1 MVYESSVEL
10 IKLDD
15 GEDGQQGKTGYI
27 WVKYS
32 ENPDG
37 SNMTDD
43 SSNAVYMGIAYNKE
57 SQTESPNPADYT
69 WIKILG
75 EDGIGISSI
84 QNKYAVNS
92 SPTTPPTTWY
102 DTLQTMTSTNK
113 YLWNY
118 EIITKTDGSSQESI
132 KRVIGVYGDTGED
145 GVGIES
151 ITEYFLATSAS
162 SGVTTSTSG
171 WTTSIQTITPT
182 KKYLWNYEVVHYS
195 NDTDYTST
203 PVIIGA
209 YGEQGIPGEPGE
221 DGVSTYFYIRYSENS
236 NGNNM
241 TATPNENSKYMGVC
255 STTATTAPTTA
266 SEYTWSLIKGAD
278 GQDGS
283 PGQKGDDGRTSYLHI
298 KYSND
303 GTTFTSNNGET
314 IGSYIGTY
322 VDFTEADS
330 TNFGDYNWKKFV
342 GEDGQD
348 GADAKLA
355 IINTSSQIFKAESGS
370 NTYSPNSI
378 VLTPTFQNCTY
389 VRWQY
394 STNGTS
400 WTNVTSGNNGLTI
413 GTVNNVQNCL
423 TISNSS
429 TLFTNAV
436 TSLVFKLVTNN
447 SEVYDTMTITRLKDG
462 QDGVSLEG
470 IEEYFLASHLSTG
483 ITTSTSGWST
493 TVPTITSTNKYLW
506 NYEKINYSSGDSVS
520 TTPRIIGVYGETGQD
535 GVGIENITNYYLAT
549 ADGKN
554 ITTSSQGWTATPQTI
569 TNEKK
574 YLWNYSEISYS
585 DESTYQS
592 NPVIIGTYGDAG
604 IDSVNVILSNESH
617 SFVATSNGNAVASSI
632 TNSVSGY
639 KGTTKVATTIGTITG
654 TPTGMSVNINNNN
667 STNTTLS
674 ISVTTSMATRSGV
687 INIPVTVNGVTITKQ
702 FSYSLSLAGANGQ
715 DGDDGADAYT
725 VFLSNQ
731 NHSFNCD
738 ASGNIS
744 ATITTTTTV
753 IAYKGTSTVTPT
765 IGTLPT
771 VAGLTLSKSGAVITI
786 KANTGTSLA
795 TNGSFTIPVTVDG
808 LQFSLVFS
816 YSKLLDNGSLADDI
830 EQMQEDI
837 LANQTEI
844 TNVKSIADANAVE
857 ILNKVSTDTFNNQVS
872 IIQNDLEKANNGLDN
887 WLIEIYPRNLFKTED
902 QSKCTIDVFS
912 SNSDVLPSQTLLVSD
927 DSLKSNANY
936 GDNYIGYALTFVYF
950 DSAYTLSTNWT
961 HNKGASLYLNGGLI
975 NSSAN
980 SATSQNISIQF
991 KAGWNCLEVVI
1002 NETTGNDGFVF
1013 GTVISNLT
1021 QCKLMNCYYGSVT
1034 GRQSQVINKLVEL
1047 KIDADSIESRVQE
1060 TEETITTQDGKI
1072 STLTNQYSSLVQD
1085 LTGFKTTVSNT
1096 YVKNEDFE
1104 DTTSSLQESIQTVA
1118 TQTSEKFDWLIQS
1131 GDSETNFT
1139 LTDRTAELITQ
1150 YINLHGSVTFS
1161 GISTEAKQE
1170 ITNNINSA
1178 VDEVKESAAYNIQ
1191 VQYALGTSNTT
1202 APNSGWS
1209 TTAPAWEEGK
1219 YMWQRTVT
1227 TYGDGSSQMSNATC
1241 ISGANG
1247 KGIKSTS
1254 VTYQVSTNGT
1264 TAPSGNWSSNIPTV
1278 SAGQYLWT
1286 RTIITYT
1293 DDSTSTSYSV
1303 GRSGTNGT
1311 NGTSVSI
1318 SSTSVKYQASS
1329 SGTTTPTGNWSTS
1342 IPSVSAGQYLWTKT
1356 VVTYSNGT
1364 STTSYSVSRNGTN
1377 GQDGQD
1383 GTSVSVSSTKIEYQS
1398 GTSGTTQPN
1407 GTWSTSIP
1415 TVSAGNYL
1423 WTRVTTTYSD
1433 GKSAVSYSVAR
1444 QGSNGT
1450 NGTSPTVS
1458 STKVEYQQ
1466 STSGT
1471 TTPTGS
1477 WSTTPPTATA
1487 GQYMWTRTTV
1497 TYSDSKTAVSYS
1509 VSRNGANGAKGDQ
1522 GDTGVSVKSVTP
1534 LYYCSNSTSVPAKPT
1549 SAVTTNSATA
1559 YNTWN
1564 KACATWTTTYRYYYV
1579 CSEILF
1585 DDNTRVWSDVV
1596 ADNGLTTANG
1606 NANTAKNTADNVNTT
1621 LNANKGNWDLSYAL
1635 VNYWTDGAVSDTTLI
1650 NGGYIKTNTITA
1662 DKIAIGDFSN
1672 YVDDPTFEMDIY
1684 DNSGSFSIDSSV
1696 YHTGSKSLKMAAGA
1710 TNYTRFILNNY
1721 KNFPV
1726 AAGDYLYIEW
1736 WGYRNNANQTA
1747 RINIALRNVL
1757 GDGIVLDLQNEGET
1771 FMPAT
1776 AINNTW
1782 VKYSYVA
1789 YVTNDGFAEISFKLG
1804 SSSALTGNWYID
1816 NVIVRRMSTGE
1827 LIVDGAISA
1836 DKLATD
1842 AIKSRNYSYTSGTY
1856 STAGTFL
1863 DLANGVLRSK
1873 NFAIDASGNAFL
1885 RGEITAKDGD
1895 IYLGD
1900 DGFKLF
1906 DKLVFDTADDSLVI
1920 NASEVNISGDPIAT
1934 KKYSDR
1940 ENLLIGS
1947 GGYEKDSVV
1956 LWEGTGWEF
1965 TPDTDMLK
1973 IQLDTDTT
1981 ETELDDWAMIQIY
1994 KGLKTS
2000 TTYTLSV
2007 GLRSNMSTF
2016 SIYCATGGEG
2026 DEDVTSSK
2034 LYTFTN
2040 VTTAWKEF
2048 KFTWTTSSNEWLYMY
2063 FLRSE
2068 FTDDGYIDLRYM
2080 MLEEG
2085 TEATDWI
2092 PCKYDSEAVANYFR
2106 DDLNDKTDS
2115 LGDSIDSLTEKTD
2128 HTDSQIEEIIADDG
2142 IINQV
2147 VNASKEELSTRID
2160 ENETN
2165 ISAARQELYD
2175 YQDVISRY
2183 MTFSSLGLILGMEGS
2198 AFTSRLTETEL
2209 GFYNDA
2215 NKLSW
2220 FSGNQMHIKEA
2231 VIEDTMTIGN
2241 LVFKKRNN
2249 GNISLVWR
2257 DS

>member
-15 GEDGQQGKTGYI
+15 GKDGQQGKTGYI

-32 ENPDG
+32 ENSDG

-43 SSNAVYMGIAYNKE
+43 STNAVYMGIAYNKE
-57 SQTESPNPADYT
+57 SQTESANPADYT

-75 EDGIGISSI
+75 DDGEDGIGISNI

-102 DTLQTMTSTNK
+102 DTLQTMTVTNK

-132 KRVIGVYGDTGED
+132 KRVIGVYGDTGEA

-151 ITEYFLATSAS
+151 ITEYFLATSDS

-182 KKYLWNYEVVHYS
+182 KKYLWNYEVVHYT

-203 PVIIGA
+203 PVIIGV
-209 YGEQGIPGEPGE
+209 YGEQGIQGEPGE

-241 TATPNENSKYMGVC
+241 TTTPNENSKYMGVC

-278 GQDGS
+278 GEKGS
-283 PGQKGDDGRTSYLHI
+283 PGKKGDDGRTSYLHI

-303 GTTFTSNNGET
+303 GITFTSNNGET

-330 TNFGDYNWKKFV
+330 TTFSDYNWKKFV
-342 GEDGQD
+342 GED
-348 GADAKLA
+348 
-355 IINTSSQIFKAESGS
+355 
-370 NTYSPNSI
+370 
-378 VLTPTFQNCTY
+378 
-389 VRWQY
+389 
-394 STNGTS
+394 
-400 WTNVTSGNNGLTI
+400 
-413 GTVNNVQNCL
+413 
-423 TISNSS
+423 
-429 TLFTNAV
+429 
-436 TSLVFKLVTNN
+436 
-447 SEVYDTMTITRLKDG
+447 
-462 QDGVSLEG
+462 
-470 IEEYFLASHLSTG
+470 
-483 ITTSTSGWST
+483 
-493 TVPTITSTNKYLW
+493 
-506 NYEKINYSSGDSVS
+506 
-520 TTPRIIGVYGETGQD
+520 
-535 GVGIENITNYYLAT
+535 
-549 ADGKN
+549 
-554 ITTSSQGWTATPQTI
+554 
-569 TNEKK
+569 
-574 YLWNYSEISYS
+574 
-585 DESTYQS
+585 
-592 NPVIIGTYGDAG
+592 
-604 IDSVNVILSNESH
+604 
-617 SFVATSNGNAVASSI
+617 
-632 TNSVSGY
+632 
-639 KGTTKVATTIGTITG
+639 
-654 TPTGMSVNINNNN
+654 
-667 STNTTLS
+667 
-674 ISVTTSMATRSGV
+674 
-687 INIPVTVNGVTITKQ
+687 
-702 FSYSLSLAGANGQ
+702 GQ

-744 ATITTTTTV
+744 TAITTTTTV
-753 IAYKGTSTVTPT
+753 VAYKGTSTVTPT

-771 VAGLTLSKSGAVITI
+771 VTGLTLSKSGAVITI

-795 TNGSFTIPVTVDG
+795 NNGSFTIPVTVDG

-816 YSKLLDNGSLADDI
+816 YSKLLDNESLVDDI
-830 EQMQEDI
+830 EQIQNDV

-844 TNVKSIADANAVE
+844 TNVKSIADANAAE
-857 ILNKVSTDTFNNQVS
+857 ILNKVSTDTFNNQVN
-872 IIQNDLEKANNGLDN
+872 IIQNDLEKANNGLNN

-912 SNSDVLPSQTLLVSD
+912 SNSGVLPSQTLLVSD
-927 DSLKSNANY
+927 ESLKANANY

-950 DSAYTLSTNWT
+950 DTAYTLSTNWT

-991 KAGWNCLEVVI
+991 KGGWNCLEVVI

-1013 GTVISNLT
+1013 GTVISKLS

-1047 KIDADSIESRVQE
+1047 KIDADSIESRVQK

-1096 YVKNEDFE
+1096 YVKNEEFE
-1104 DTTSSLQESIQTVA
+1104 DTTSSLQESIETVS
-1118 TQTSEKFDWLIQS
+1118 TQTAEKFDWLIRS

-1170 ITNNINSA
+1170 ITNNINTA
-1178 VDEVKESAAYNIQ
+1178 VDEVKENAAYNIQ

-1227 TYGDGSSQMSNATC
+1227 TYGDGSSQTSNATC

-1247 KGIKSTS
+1247 KGIKSTA
-1254 VTYQVSTNGT
+1254 VTYQASTNGT
-1264 TAPSGNWSSNIPTV
+1264 TAPTGNWSSTIPSV

-1293 DDSTSTSYSV
+1293 DDSTSISYSV

-1318 SSTSVKYQASS
+1318 SSTSVTYQTSS

-1383 GTSVSVSSTKIEYQS
+1383 GTSVKVSSTKIEYQS

-1509 VSRNGANGAKGDQ
+1509 VSRNGANGAKGEQ

-1585 DDNTRVWSDVV
+1585 DDNIRVWSDVV

-1606 NANTAKNTADNVNTT
+1606 NANTAKDTADNVNTT
-1621 LNANKGNWDLSYAL
+1621 LNANKGNWDRSYAL

-1650 NGGYIKTNTITA
+1650 NGGYIDANTITA

-1684 DNSGSFSIDSSV
+1684 KNSGSFSIDSSV
-1696 YHTGSKSLKMAAGA
+1696 HHTGSKSLKMAAGA
-1710 TNYTRFILNNY
+1710 TNYTKFTLNDY

-1726 AAGDYLYIEW
+1726 SEGDYLYIEW

-1747 RINIALRNVL
+1747 RINIDLRNVL
-1757 GDGIVLDLQNEGET
+1757 GDAIVLDLQNEGET
-1771 FMPAT
+1771 YMPIT
-1776 AINNTW
+1776 TSNNTW
-1782 VKYSYVA
+1782 IKYSYVA
-1789 YVTNDGFAEISFKLG
+1789 CVTNDGFAEISFKLG

-1906 DKLVFDTADDSLVI
+1906 DKLVFDTADNSLVI

>member
-15 GEDGQQGKTGYI
+15 GKDGQQGKTGYI

-32 ENPDG
+32 ENSDG

-43 SSNAVYMGIAYNKE
+43 STNAVYMGIAYNKE
-57 SQTESPNPADYT
+57 SQTESANPADYT

-75 EDGIGISSI
+75 DDGEDGIGISNI

-102 DTLQTMTSTNK
+102 DTLQTMTVTNK

-132 KRVIGVYGDTGED
+132 KRVIGVYGDTGEA

-151 ITEYFLATSAS
+151 ITEYFLATSDS

-182 KKYLWNYEVVHYS
+182 KKYLWNYEVVHYT

-203 PVIIGA
+203 PVIIGV
-209 YGEQGIPGEPGE
+209 YGEQGIPGDPGE

-241 TATPNENSKYMGVC
+241 TTTPNENSKYMGVC

-278 GQDGS
+278 GEKGS
-283 PGQKGDDGRTSYLHI
+283 PGKKGDDGRTSYLHI

-303 GTTFTSNNGET
+303 GITFTSNNGET

-330 TNFGDYNWKKFV
+330 TTFSDYNWKKFV
-342 GEDGQD
+342 GED
-348 GADAKLA
+348 
-355 IINTSSQIFKAESGS
+355 
-370 NTYSPNSI
+370 
-378 VLTPTFQNCTY
+378 
-389 VRWQY
+389 
-394 STNGTS
+394 
-400 WTNVTSGNNGLTI
+400 
-413 GTVNNVQNCL
+413 
-423 TISNSS
+423 
-429 TLFTNAV
+429 
-436 TSLVFKLVTNN
+436 
-447 SEVYDTMTITRLKDG
+447 
-462 QDGVSLEG
+462 
-470 IEEYFLASHLSTG
+470 
-483 ITTSTSGWST
+483 
-493 TVPTITSTNKYLW
+493 
-506 NYEKINYSSGDSVS
+506 
-520 TTPRIIGVYGETGQD
+520 
-535 GVGIENITNYYLAT
+535 
-549 ADGKN
+549 
-554 ITTSSQGWTATPQTI
+554 
-569 TNEKK
+569 
-574 YLWNYSEISYS
+574 
-585 DESTYQS
+585 
-592 NPVIIGTYGDAG
+592 
-604 IDSVNVILSNESH
+604 
-617 SFVATSNGNAVASSI
+617 
-632 TNSVSGY
+632 
-639 KGTTKVATTIGTITG
+639 
-654 TPTGMSVNINNNN
+654 
-667 STNTTLS
+667 
-674 ISVTTSMATRSGV
+674 
-687 INIPVTVNGVTITKQ
+687 
-702 FSYSLSLAGANGQ
+702 GQ

-744 ATITTTTTV
+744 TAITTTTTV
-753 IAYKGTSTVTPT
+753 VAYKGTSTVTPT

-771 VAGLTLSKSGAVITI
+771 VTGLTLSKSGAVITI

-795 TNGSFTIPVTVDG
+795 NNGSFTIPVTVDG

-816 YSKLLDNGSLADDI
+816 YSKLLDNESLVDDI
-830 EQMQEDI
+830 EQIQKNV

-844 TNVKSIADANAVE
+844 TNVKSIADANAAE
-857 ILNKVSTDTFNNQVS
+857 ILNKVSTDTFNNQVN
-872 IIQNDLEKANNGLDN
+872 IIQNDLEKANNGLNN

-912 SNSDVLPSQTLLVSD
+912 SNSGVLPSQTLLVSD
-927 DSLKSNANY
+927 ESLKANANY

-1002 NETTGNDGFVF
+1002 NETTGNDGFIF

-1227 TYGDGSSQMSNATC
+1227 TYGDGSSQTSNATC

-1247 KGIKSTS
+1247 RGIKSTA
-1254 VTYQVSTNGT
+1254 VTYQASTNGT
-1264 TAPSGNWSSNIPTV
+1264 TAPTGNWSSTIPSV

-1293 DDSTSTSYSV
+1293 DDSTSISYSV

-1318 SSTSVKYQASS
+1318 SSTSVTYQTSS

-1377 GQDGQD
+1377 GQNGQD

-1477 WSTTPPTATA
+1477 WSTNPPTATA

-1497 TYSDSKTAVSYS
+1497 TYSDSKTAISYS

-1606 NANTAKNTADNVNTT
+1606 NANTAKNTADNVNST

-1684 DNSGSFSIDSSV
+1684 DNSGSFSIDSSIH
-1696 YHTGSKSLKMAAGA
+1696 HTGSKSLKMAAGA

-1726 AAGDYLYIEW
+1726 SAGDYLYIEW

-1747 RINIALRNVL
+1747 RINIALRNAL

-1771 FMPAT
+1771 FMPIT
-1776 AINNTW
+1776 ITNNTW

-1789 YVTNDGFAEISFKLG
+1789 YVTNGGFAEISFKLG
-1804 SSSALTGNWYID
+1804 SSDQLNGNWYID
-1816 NVIVRRMSTGE
+1816 NVIVRRMSTGK
-1827 LIVDGAISA
+1827 LIVDGSISA

-1856 STAGTFL
+1856 SNTGTFL
-1863 DLANGVLRSK
+1863 DLSNGMFRSK

-1885 RGEITAKDGD
+1885 RGEISAKDGD

-1906 DKLVFDTADDSLVI
+1906 DKLVFDTSDNSLVI

-2026 DEDVTSSK
+2026 DENVTSSK

-2085 TEATDWI
+2085 VEATDWI

-2115 LGDSIDSLTEKTD
+2115 LGDSIDSLTEKTN
-2128 HTDSQIEEIIADDG
+2128 HTDAQIEEIIADDG
-2142 IINQV
+2142 IIDQA
-2147 VNASKEELSTRID
+2147 VNASKAELSTRID
-2160 ENETN
+2160 ANETN

-2175 YQDVISRY
+2175 YQDTISRY

-2198 AFTSRLTETEL
+2198 AFTSRLTESEL

-2257 DS
+2257 D

>member
-15 GEDGQQGKTGYI
+15 GKDGQQGKTGYI

-32 ENPDG
+32 ENSDG

-43 SSNAVYMGIAYNKE
+43 STNAVYMGIAYNKE
-57 SQTESPNPADYT
+57 SQTESTNPADYT

-75 EDGIGISSI
+75 DDGEDGIGISNI

-102 DTLQTMTSTNK
+102 DTLQTMTVTNK

-132 KRVIGVYGDTGED
+132 KRVIGVYGDTGEA

-151 ITEYFLATSAS
+151 ITEYFLATSDS

-182 KKYLWNYEVVHYS
+182 KKYLWNYEVVHYT

-203 PVIIGA
+203 PVIIGV
-209 YGEQGIPGEPGE
+209 YGEQGIPGDPGE

-241 TATPNENSKYMGVC
+241 TTTPNENSKYMGVC

-278 GQDGS
+278 GEKGS
-283 PGQKGDDGRTSYLHI
+283 PGKKGDDGRTSYLHI

-303 GTTFTSNNGET
+303 GITFTSNNGET

-322 VDFTEADS
+322 VNFTEADS
-330 TNFGDYNWKKFV
+330 TTFSDYNWKKFV

-348 GADAKLA
+348 GADAQLA
-355 IINTSSQIFKAESGS
+355 TINASSQIFKAESGS
-370 NTYSPNSI
+370 NTYSPENI

-400 WTNVTSGNNGLTI
+400 WINVTSGNNGLTI
-413 GTVNNVQNCL
+413 NTVNNVQNCL
-423 TISNSS
+423 TISNST
-429 TLFTNAV
+429 TLFTGDI
-436 TSLVFKLVTNN
+436 TSLTFKLVTNN
-447 SEVYDTMTITRLKDG
+447 SEVYDTMTITQLKDG
-462 QDGVSLEG
+462 QDGVSLDG
-470 IEEYFLASHLSTG
+470 IEEYFLASYLSTG
-483 ITTSTSGWST
+483 ITTSTSGWSA

-554 ITTSSQGWTATPQTI
+554 ITISSQGWTTTPQTI

-574 YLWNYSEISYS
+574 YLWNYSKISYS
-585 DESTYQS
+585 DESTHKS

-604 IDSVNVILSNESH
+604 VDSVNVILSNESH
-617 SFVATSNGNAVASSI
+617 SFIANSNGNAVASSI
-632 TNSVSGY
+632 TNSISGY
-639 KGTTKVATTIGTITG
+639 KGTTKVATTVGTITG

-674 ISVTTSMATRSGV
+674 ISVTTSMTTRSGV

-744 ATITTTTTV
+744 TAITTTTTV
-753 IAYKGTSTVTPT
+753 VAYKGTSTVTPT

-771 VAGLTLSKSGAVITI
+771 VTGLTLSKSGAVITI

-795 TNGSFTIPVTVDG
+795 NNGSFTIPVTVDG

-816 YSKLLDNGSLADDI
+816 YSKLLDNESLVDDI
-830 EQMQEDI
+830 EQIQNDV
-837 LANQTEI
+837 LANRTEI
-844 TNVKSIADANAVE
+844 TNVKSIADANAAE
-857 ILNKVSTDTFNNQVS
+857 ILNKVSTDTFNNQVN
-872 IIQNDLEKANNGLDN
+872 IIQNDLEKANNGLNN
-887 WLIEIYPRNLFKTED
+887 WLIEIYPRNLFKAED

-912 SNSDVLPSQTLLVSD
+912 SNSGVLPSQTLLVSD
-927 DSLKSNANY
+927 ESLKANANY

-950 DSAYTLSTNWT
+950 DTAYTLSTNWT

-991 KAGWNCLEVVI
+991 KGGWNCLEVVI

-1013 GTVISNLT
+1013 GTVISKLS

-1047 KIDADSIESRVQE
+1047 KIDADSIESRVQK

-1096 YVKNEDFE
+1096 YVKNEEFE
-1104 DTTSSLQESIQTVA
+1104 DTTSSLQESIETVS
-1118 TQTSEKFDWLIQS
+1118 TQTAEKFDWLIRS
-1131 GDSETNFT
+1131 GDSETNFM

-1170 ITNNINSA
+1170 ITNNINSV
-1178 VDEVKESAAYNIQ
+1178 VDEVKENVAYRIEI
-1191 VQYALGTSNTT
+1191 QYALGTSNTT

-1209 TTAPAWEEGK
+1209 TTAPGWQEGK
-1219 YMWQRTVT
+1219 FMWQRTVT
-1227 TYGDGSSQMSNATC
+1227 TYGDGSSQTSNATC

-1247 KGIKSTS
+1247 
-1254 VTYQVSTNGT
+1254 
-1264 TAPSGNWSSNIPTV
+1264 
-1278 SAGQYLWT
+1278 
-1286 RTIITYT
+1286 
-1293 DDSTSTSYSV
+1293 
-1303 GRSGTNGT
+1303 
-1311 NGTSVSI
+1311 
-1318 SSTSVKYQASS
+1318 
-1329 SGTTTPTGNWSTS
+1329 
-1342 IPSVSAGQYLWTKT
+1342 
-1356 VVTYSNGT
+1356 
-1364 STTSYSVSRNGTN
+1364 
-1377 GQDGQD
+1377 
-1383 GTSVSVSSTKIEYQS
+1383 
-1398 GTSGTTQPN
+1398 
-1407 GTWSTSIP
+1407 
-1415 TVSAGNYL
+1415 
-1423 WTRVTTTYSD
+1423 
-1433 GKSAVSYSVAR
+1433 
-1444 QGSNGT
+1444 
-1450 NGTSPTVS
+1450 
-1458 STKVEYQQ
+1458 
-1466 STSGT
+1466 
-1471 TTPTGS
+1471 
-1477 WSTTPPTATA
+1477 
-1487 GQYMWTRTTV
+1487 
-1497 TYSDSKTAVSYS
+1497 
-1509 VSRNGANGAKGDQ
+1509 AKGDR

-1534 LYYCSNSTSVPAKPT
+1534 LYYCSNSTSIPTKPT
-1549 SAVTTNSATA
+1549 STVTTNSATA

-1564 KACATWTTTYRYYYV
+1564 KSCPTWTTTYKYYYV

-1585 DDNTRVWSDVV
+1585 DNNTRVWSDVV

-1606 NANTAKNTADNVNTT
+1606 NANTAKDTANNVNDI
-1621 LNANKGNWDLSYAL
+1621 LNENKGNWDRSYSL

-1650 NGGYIKTNTITA
+1650 NGGYIDANTITA

-1672 YVDDPTFEMDIY
+1672 YVDDPTFELDIY
-1684 DNSGSFSIDSSV
+1684 KNSGSFSIDSSIH
-1696 YHTGSKSLKMAAGA
+1696 HTGLKSLKMAAGA
-1710 TNYTRFILNNY
+1710 SNYTRFILNNY

-1726 AAGDYLYIEW
+1726 VVGDYLYIEW
-1736 WGYRNNANQTA
+1736 WGYRNNADLTA
-1747 RINIALRNVL
+1747 RINIVLRNVL
-1757 GDGIVLDLQNEGET
+1757 GDGIVLDLQNESKT
-1771 FMPAT
+1771 FMPINAT
-1776 AINNTW
+1776 NNTW

-1789 YVTNDGFAEISFKLG
+1789 YVTNSGFAEISFKLG
-1804 SSSALTGNWYID
+1804 SSDVLAGNWYID
-1816 NVIVRRMSTGE
+1816 NVIVRRMSTGK
-1827 LIVDGAISA
+1827 LIVDGSISA

-1856 STAGTFL
+1856 SNTGTFL
-1863 DLANGVLRSK
+1863 DLSNGMFRSK

-1885 RGEITAKDGD
+1885 RGEISAKDGD

-1906 DKLVFDTADDSLVI
+1906 DKLVFDTSDNSLVI

-1947 GGYEKDSVV
+1947 GGYDKDSVV

-1981 ETELDDWAMIQIY
+1981 ETELNDWAMIQIY

-2007 GLRSNMSTF
+2007 GLRSNMNTF
-2016 SIYCATGGEG
+2016 SIYCASGGEG
-2026 DEDVTSSK
+2026 DENVTSSK

-2048 KFTWTTSSNEWLYMY
+2048 KITWTNSSDEWLYMY

-2085 TEATDWI
+2085 DEATDWI
-2092 PCKYDSEAVANYFR
+2092 PCKYDSEAVANYFK
-2106 DDLNDKTDS
+2106 DDLDDKTND
-2115 LGDSIDSLTEKTD
+2115 LGDSIDSLTEKAQ
-2128 HTDSQIEEIIADDG
+2128 HTDDQIEEIIADDG
-2142 IINQV
+2142 IIDQA
-2147 VNASKEELSTRID
+2147 VNASKAELSTRID
-2160 ENETN
+2160 INETN

-2175 YQDVISRY
+2175 YQDTISRY

-2198 AFTSRLTETEL
+2198 AFTSRLTESEL

-2257 DS
+2257 D

>member
-15 GEDGQQGKTGYI
+15 GKDGQQGKTGYI

-32 ENPDG
+32 ENSDG

-43 SSNAVYMGIAYNKE
+43 STNAVYMGIAYNKE
-57 SQTESPNPADYT
+57 SQTESTNPADYT

-75 EDGIGISSI
+75 DDGEDGIGISNI

-102 DTLQTMTSTNK
+102 DTLQTMTVTNK

-132 KRVIGVYGDTGED
+132 KRVIGVYGDTGEV

-151 ITEYFLATSAS
+151 ITEYFLATSDS

-182 KKYLWNYEVVHYS
+182 KKYLWNYEVVHYT

-209 YGEQGIPGEPGE
+209 YGEQGIPGDPGE

-241 TATPNENSKYMGVC
+241 TTTPNENSKYMGVC
-255 STTATTAPTTA
+255 STTVTTAPTTA

-278 GQDGS
+278 GEKGS
-283 PGQKGDDGRTSYLHI
+283 PGKKGDDGRTSYLHI

-303 GTTFTSNNGET
+303 GITFTSNNGET

-330 TNFGDYNWKKFV
+330 TTFSDYNWKKFV

-348 GADAKLA
+348 GADAQLA
-355 IINTSSQIFKAESGS
+355 TINASSQIFKAESGS
-370 NTYSPNSI
+370 NTYSPENI

-400 WTNVTSGNNGLTI
+400 WINVTSGNNGLTI
-413 GTVNNVQNCL
+413 NTVNNVQNCL
-423 TISNSS
+423 TISNST
-429 TLFTNAV
+429 TLFTGDI
-436 TSLVFKLVTNN
+436 TSLTFKLVTNN
-447 SEVYDTMTITRLKDG
+447 SEVYDTMTITQLKDG
-462 QDGVSLEG
+462 QDGVSLDG
-470 IEEYFLASHLSTG
+470 IEEYFLASYLSTG
-483 ITTSTSGWST
+483 ITTSTSGWSA

-554 ITTSSQGWTATPQTI
+554 ITTSSKGWTATPQTI

-604 IDSVNVILSNESH
+604 VDSVNVILSNESH
-617 SFVATSNGNAVASSI
+617 SFIANSNGNAVASSI
-632 TNSVSGY
+632 TNSISGY
-639 KGTTKVATTIGTITG
+639 KGTTKVATTVGTITG

-674 ISVTTSMATRSGV
+674 ISVTTSMTTRSGV

-744 ATITTTTTV
+744 TAITTTTTV
-753 IAYKGTSTVTPT
+753 VAYKGTSTVTPT

-771 VAGLTLSKSGAVITI
+771 VTGLTLSKSGAVITI

-795 TNGSFTIPVTVDG
+795 NNGSFTIPVTVDG

-816 YSKLLDNGSLADDI
+816 YSKLLDNESLVDDI
-830 EQMQEDI
+830 EQIQKDV

-844 TNVKSIADANAVE
+844 TNVKSIADANAAE
-857 ILNKVSTDTFNNQVS
+857 ILNKVSTDTFNNQVN
-872 IIQNDLEKANNGLDN
+872 IIQNDLEKANNGLNN

-912 SNSDVLPSQTLLVSD
+912 SNSGVLPSQTLLVSD
-927 DSLKSNANY
+927 ESLKANANY
-936 GDNYIGYALTFVYF
+936 GDNYIGYALTFVHF
-950 DSAYTLSTNWT
+950 DTAYTLSTNWT

-991 KAGWNCLEVVI
+991 KGGWNCLEVVI

-1013 GTVISNLT
+1013 GTVISKLS

-1047 KIDADSIESRVQE
+1047 KIDADSIESRVQK

-1096 YVKNEDFE
+1096 YVKNEEFE
-1104 DTTSSLQESIQTVA
+1104 DTTSSLQESIETVS
-1118 TQTSEKFDWLIQS
+1118 TQTAEKFDWLIRS

-1170 ITNNINSA
+1170 ITNNINSV
-1178 VDEVKESAAYNIQ
+1178 VDEVKENVAYRIEI
-1191 VQYALGTSNTT
+1191 QYALGTSNTT

-1209 TTAPAWEEGK
+1209 TTAPAWQEGK
-1219 YMWQRTVT
+1219 FMWQRTVT
-1227 TYGDGSSQMSNATC
+1227 TYGDGSSQTSNATC

-1247 KGIKSTS
+1247 
-1254 VTYQVSTNGT
+1254 
-1264 TAPSGNWSSNIPTV
+1264 
-1278 SAGQYLWT
+1278 
-1286 RTIITYT
+1286 
-1293 DDSTSTSYSV
+1293 
-1303 GRSGTNGT
+1303 
-1311 NGTSVSI
+1311 
-1318 SSTSVKYQASS
+1318 
-1329 SGTTTPTGNWSTS
+1329 
-1342 IPSVSAGQYLWTKT
+1342 
-1356 VVTYSNGT
+1356 
-1364 STTSYSVSRNGTN
+1364 
-1377 GQDGQD
+1377 
-1383 GTSVSVSSTKIEYQS
+1383 
-1398 GTSGTTQPN
+1398 
-1407 GTWSTSIP
+1407 
-1415 TVSAGNYL
+1415 
-1423 WTRVTTTYSD
+1423 
-1433 GKSAVSYSVAR
+1433 
-1444 QGSNGT
+1444 
-1450 NGTSPTVS
+1450 
-1458 STKVEYQQ
+1458 
-1466 STSGT
+1466 
-1471 TTPTGS
+1471 
-1477 WSTTPPTATA
+1477 
-1487 GQYMWTRTTV
+1487 
-1497 TYSDSKTAVSYS
+1497 
-1509 VSRNGANGAKGDQ
+1509 AKGDR

-1534 LYYCSNSTSVPAKPT
+1534 LYYCSNSTSIPTKPT
-1549 SAVTTNSATA
+1549 STVTTNSATA

-1564 KACATWTTTYRYYYV
+1564 KACPTWTTTYKYYYV

-1585 DDNTRVWSDVV
+1585 DNNTRVWSDVV

-1606 NANTAKNTADNVNTT
+1606 NANTAKDTADSVNET
-1621 LNANKGNWDLSYAL
+1621 LNANKGNWDRSYAL
-1635 VNYWTDGAVSDTTLI
+1635 VDYWTDGAVSDTTLI

-1672 YVDDPTFEMDIY
+1672 YVDDPTFELDIY
-1684 DNSGSFSIDSSV
+1684 KNSGSFSIDSSIH
-1696 YHTGSKSLKMAAGA
+1696 HTGSKSLKMAAGA

-1726 AAGDYLYIEW
+1726 SAGDYLYIEW

-1747 RINIALRNVL
+1747 RINIALRNAL

-1771 FMPAT
+1771 FMPIT
-1776 AINNTW
+1776 ITNNTW

-1789 YVTNDGFAEISFKLG
+1789 YVTNGGFAEISFKLG
-1804 SSSALTGNWYID
+1804 SSDQLSGNWYID
-1816 NVIVRRMSTGE
+1816 DVIVRKMSTGE

-1863 DLANGVLRSK
+1863 DLSNGMLRSK
-1873 NFAIDASGNAFL
+1873 NFAIDTSGNAFL

-1906 DKLVFDTADDSLVI
+1906 DKLIFDTSDNSLVI

-2026 DEDVTSSK
+2026 DENVTSSK

-2048 KFTWTTSSNEWLYMY
+2048 KITWTTSNNECLYMY

-2085 TEATDWI
+2085 DEATDWI
-2092 PCKYDSEAVANYFR
+2092 PCKYDSEAVANYFK
-2106 DDLNDKTDS
+2106 DDLDDKTND
-2115 LGDSIDSLTEKTD
+2115 LGDSIDSLTEKAQ
-2128 HTDSQIEEIIADDG
+2128 HTDDQIEEIIADDG
-2142 IINQV
+2142 IIDQA
-2147 VNASKEELSTRID
+2147 VNASKAELSTRID
-2160 ENETN
+2160 ANETN
-2165 ISAARQELYD
+2165 ISATRQELYD
-2175 YQDVISRY
+2175 YQDTISRY

-2198 AFTSRLTETEL
+2198 AFTSRLTESEL

-2257 DS
+2257 D

>member
-15 GEDGQQGKTGYI
+15 GEDGQPGKTGYI

-32 ENPDG
+32 SDPNG
-37 SNMTDD
+37 KNMTDD

-57 SQTESPNPADYT
+57 SQTESTNPSDYT

-75 EDGIGISSI
+75 DDGKNGIGISNI

-102 DTLQTMTSTNK
+102 DTLQTMTTTNK

-132 KRVIGVYGDTGED
+132 KRIIGVYGDTGKN
-145 GVGIES
+145 GIGITS

-171 WTTSIQTITPT
+171 WTTSIQTINPS

-195 NDTDYTST
+195 DDSNYIST

-209 YGEQGIPGEPGE
+209 YGEQGIQGNPGK
-221 DGVSTYFYIRYSENS
+221 DGVSTYFYVRYSENS
-236 NGNNM
+236 DGSDM
-241 TATPNENSKYMGVC
+241 TTVPNKNSKYMGVC

-278 GQDGS
+278 GEKGS
-283 PGQKGDDGRTSYLHI
+283 PGEKGEDGQTSYLHI

-303 GTTFTSNNGET
+303 GKTFTSNNGET

-322 VDFTEADS
+322 VDFVESDS
-330 TNFGDYNWKKFV
+330 LNFDDYKWKKFV
-342 GEDGQD
+342 GENGQD
-348 GADAKLA
+348 GLDAQLVV
-355 IINTSSQIFKAESGS
+355 INASSQIFKADSES
-370 NTYSPNSI
+370 NTYSPDNI
-378 VLTPTFQNCTY
+378 ILTPTFQNCTY
-389 VRWQY
+389 LRWEY
-394 STNGTS
+394 SINGTS
-400 WTNVTSGNNGLTI
+400 WENVINGNNGLVI
-413 GTVNNVQNCL
+413 SEVNGIENCL
-423 TISNSS
+423 TISNST
-429 TLFTNAV
+429 TLFTDNI
-436 TSLVFKLVTNN
+436 TSLVFKLLTNN
-447 SEVYDTMTITRLKDG
+447 NEVYDTMTITQLKDG
-462 QDGVSLEG
+462 QDGVSLDG
-470 IEEYFLASHLSTG
+470 IEEYFLASYLSTG
-483 ITTSTSGWST
+483 INTSTSGWST
-493 TVPTITSTNKYLW
+493 TIPTITSTNKYLW
-506 NYEKINYSSGDSVS
+506 NYEKINYSSGDSVL
-520 TTPRIIGVYGETGQD
+520 TNPKIIGVYGETGQN
-535 GVGIENITNYYLAT
+535 GVGIENITEYYLAT
-549 ADGKN
+549 SDDEN
-554 ITTSSQGWTATPQTI
+554 ITTNSQGWTITPQTI
-569 TNEKK
+569 TNENK
-574 YLWNYSEISYS
+574 YLWNYSKITYS
-585 DESTYQS
+585 DESIYKS
-592 NPVIIGTYGDAG
+592 NPIIIGVYGDAG

-617 SFVATSNGNAVASSI
+617 SFIANSNGNAVSSSI
-632 TNSVSGY
+632 TNSISGY
-639 KGTTKVATTIGTITG
+639 SGTTKVETSVGTITG
-654 TPTGMSVNINNNN
+654 IPSGMSINVNDNN
-667 STNTTLS
+667 SINTTLS
-674 ISVTTSMATRSGV
+674 ISVTTSMTTRSGV
-687 INIPVTVNGVTITKQ
+687 INIPVTVNGVTIIKQ
-702 FSYSLSLAGANGQ
+702 FSYSLALAGVNGQ
-715 DGDDGADAYT
+715 KGDDGADAYT

-738 ASGNIS
+738 DSGNITT
-744 ATITTTTTV
+744 AITTTTTV
-753 IAYKGTSTVTPT
+753 VAYKGTSTITPT
-765 IGTLPT
+765 IGTLPS
-771 VAGLTLSKSGAVITI
+771 VKGLTLSKSGSVITI

-795 TNGSFTIPVTVDG
+795 NNGSFTIPVTVDG
-808 LQFSLVFS
+808 LQFNLVFS
-816 YSKLLDNGSLADDI
+816 YSKLLDNGSLVDDI
-830 EQMQEDI
+830 GQIQKDI

-844 TNVKSIADANAVE
+844 TNVKSIADANTAE
-857 ILNKVSTDTFNNQVS
+857 ISNKVSTDTFNNQIS
-872 IIQNDLEKANNGLDN
+872 IIQNDLEKANDGLNN

-912 SNSDVLPSQTLLVSD
+912 SNSGVLPSQTLLVSD
-927 DSLKSNANY
+927 ESLKSNSNY

-950 DSAYTLSTNWT
+950 DTAYTLSTNWT

-975 NSSAN
+975 NSSTN

-991 KAGWNCLEVVI
+991 KGGWNCLEVVI

-1013 GTVISNLT
+1013 GTIISNLS

-1047 KIDADSIESRVQE
+1047 KINSDSIESRVQK
-1060 TEETITTQDGKI
+1060 TEENISTQDGKI
-1072 STLTNQYSSLVQD
+1072 STLNNQYSSLLQD

-1096 YVKNEDFE
+1096 YVKNEEFE
-1104 DTTSSLQESIQTVA
+1104 GTTSSLQESIETVA
-1118 TQTSEKFDWLIQS
+1118 TQTAEKFDWLIKS

-1139 LTDRTAELITQ
+1139 LTDRTAELITN

-1178 VDEVKESAAYNIQ
+1178 VDEVKESAAYEIE

-1209 TTAPAWEEGK
+1209 TTAPSWQEGK
-1219 YMWQRTVT
+1219 YVWQRTIT
-1227 TYGDGSSQMSNATC
+1227 TYGDNSSKTSDATC

-1247 KGIKSTS
+1247 KGIKSTNI
-1254 VTYQVSTNGT
+1254 TYQSSSNGT
-1264 TAPSGNWSSNIPTV
+1264 TAPTGSWSSTIPAI
-1278 SAGQYLWT
+1278 SAGKYLWT

-1293 DDSTSTSYSV
+1293 DDSNS
-1303 GRSGTNGT
+1303 
-1311 NGTSVSI
+1311 
-1318 SSTSVKYQASS
+1318 
-1329 SGTTTPTGNWSTS
+1329 
-1342 IPSVSAGQYLWTKT
+1342 
-1356 VVTYSNGT
+1356 
-1364 STTSYSVSRNGTN
+1364 TSYSVSRNGTN
-1377 GQDGQD
+1377 GQN

-1398 GTSGTTQPN
+1398 GTSGTTQPT
-1407 GTWSTSIP
+1407 GSWVTSIP

-1433 GKSAVSYSVAR
+1433 GKSAISYSVAR
-1444 QGSNGT
+1444 QGTNGT
-1450 NGTSPTVS
+1450 NGTSPTVTN
-1458 STKVEYQQ
+1458 TKIEYQQ

-1471 TTPTGS
+1471 TTPTGT
-1477 WSTTPPTATA
+1477 WSTTPPTASA
-1487 GQYMWTRTTV
+1487 GQYIWTRTTI

-1509 VSRNGANGAKGDQ
+1509 VSRNGANGAKGDK
-1522 GDTGVSVKSVTP
+1522 GISVKSVTP
-1534 LYYCSNSTSVPAKPT
+1534 LYYCSNSTSIPAKPT
-1549 SAVTTNSATA
+1549 STVTTNSATA

-1564 KACATWTTTYRYYYV
+1564 KSCPTWTTTYKYYYV

-1585 DDNTRVWSDVV
+1585 DNNTRVWSDVV
-1596 ADNGLTTANG
+1596 SDNGLTTANG
-1606 NANTAKNTADNVNTT
+1606 NANAAKDTANNVNDT
-1621 LNANKGNWDLSYAL
+1621 LNENKDDWDRSYAL
-1635 VNYWTDGAVSDTTLI
+1635 VNYWTDGATSDTTLI

-1672 YVDDPTFEMDIY
+1672 YVDDPTFELDIY
-1684 DNSGSFSIDSSV
+1684 KNSGSFSIDSSIH
-1696 YHTGSKSLKMAAGA
+1696 HTGSKSLKMAAGA
-1710 TNYTRFILNNY
+1710 NSNTEIKLNSWEKFPI
-1721 KNFPV
+1721 KN
-1726 AAGDYLYIEW
+1726 GDHIYMEW
-1736 WGYRNNANQTA
+1736 WGYRDNANQLARVSIRIRNAFGDVLTHDLSNSYNMPVTA
-1747 RINIALRNVL
+1747 TN
-1757 GDGIVLDLQNEGET
+1757 Q
-1771 FMPAT
+1771 
-1776 AINNTW
+1776 TW
-1782 VKYSYVA
+1782 VKYSCELTSNY
-1789 YVTNDGFAEISFKLG
+1789 DGYGEICFKL
-1804 SSSALTGNWYID
+1804 ATPNTLTGNWYID
-1816 NVIVRRMSTGE
+1816 NVIVRKMSTGE

-1856 STAGTFL
+1856 SNAGTFL
-1863 DLANGVLRSK
+1863 DLSNGMFRSK

-1885 RGEITAKDGD
+1885 KGEISAKDGD

-1906 DKLVFDTADDSLVI
+1906 DKLVFDTSDNSLVI

-1956 LWEGTGWEF
+1956 LWEGDGWEF

-1973 IQLDTDTT
+1973 IKLDTETT
-1981 ETELDDWAMIQIY
+1981 ETDINDWAMIQIY
-1994 KGLKTS
+1994 KGLKPS

-2007 GLRSNMSTF
+2007 GLRSNMNTF
-2016 SIYCATGGEG
+2016 SIYCASGGEG
-2026 DEDVTSSK
+2026 DENVTSSK

-2040 VTTAWKEF
+2040 VTTAWKKF
-2048 KFTWTTSSNEWLYMY
+2048 KITWTTSSTEWLYMY

-2068 FTDDGYIDLRYM
+2068 FTDDGYVDLRYM

-2085 TEATDWI
+2085 EEATDWI
-2092 PCKYDSEAVANYFR
+2092 PCKYDSEAVANYFK
-2106 DDLNDKTDS
+2106 DDLDDKTNN
-2115 LGDSIDSLTEKTD
+2115 LGDSIDSLTEKTQ
-2128 HTDSQIEEIIADDG
+2128 HTDDKIEEIIADDG
-2142 IINQV
+2142 IINQA
-2147 VNASKEELSTRID
+2147 VNASKLELSTRID

-2165 ISAARQELYD
+2165 ISITQQELSD
-2175 YQDVISRY
+2175 YKDTISRY
-2183 MTFSSLGLILGMEGS
+2183 MTFSSLGLILGMQGS
-2198 AFTSRLTETEL
+2198 AFTSRLTESEL

-2231 VIEDTMTIGN
+2231 VIEDSMKIGN
-2241 LVFKKRNN
+2241 LVFKKRKN

-2257 DS
+2257 D

>member
-15 GEDGQQGKTGYI
+15 GKDGQQGKTGYI

-32 ENPDG
+32 ENSDG

-43 SSNAVYMGIAYNKE
+43 STNAVYMGIAYNKE
-57 SQTESPNPADYT
+57 SQTESTNPADYT

-75 EDGIGISSI
+75 DDGEDGIGISNI

-102 DTLQTMTSTNK
+102 DTLQTMTVTNK

-132 KRVIGVYGDTGED
+132 KRVIGVYGDTGEA

-151 ITEYFLATSAS
+151 ITEYFLATSDS

-182 KKYLWNYEVVHYS
+182 KKYLWNYEVVHYT

-203 PVIIGA
+203 PVIIGV
-209 YGEQGIPGEPGE
+209 YGEQGIQGEPGE

-241 TATPNENSKYMGVC
+241 TTTPNENSKYMGVC

-278 GQDGS
+278 GEKGS
-283 PGQKGDDGRTSYLHI
+283 PGKKGDDGRTSYLHI

-303 GTTFTSNNGET
+303 GITFTSNNGET

-330 TNFGDYNWKKFV
+330 TTFSDYNWKKFV
-342 GEDGQD
+342 GED
-348 GADAKLA
+348 
-355 IINTSSQIFKAESGS
+355 
-370 NTYSPNSI
+370 
-378 VLTPTFQNCTY
+378 
-389 VRWQY
+389 
-394 STNGTS
+394 
-400 WTNVTSGNNGLTI
+400 
-413 GTVNNVQNCL
+413 
-423 TISNSS
+423 
-429 TLFTNAV
+429 
-436 TSLVFKLVTNN
+436 
-447 SEVYDTMTITRLKDG
+447 
-462 QDGVSLEG
+462 
-470 IEEYFLASHLSTG
+470 
-483 ITTSTSGWST
+483 
-493 TVPTITSTNKYLW
+493 
-506 NYEKINYSSGDSVS
+506 
-520 TTPRIIGVYGETGQD
+520 
-535 GVGIENITNYYLAT
+535 
-549 ADGKN
+549 
-554 ITTSSQGWTATPQTI
+554 
-569 TNEKK
+569 
-574 YLWNYSEISYS
+574 
-585 DESTYQS
+585 
-592 NPVIIGTYGDAG
+592 
-604 IDSVNVILSNESH
+604 
-617 SFVATSNGNAVASSI
+617 
-632 TNSVSGY
+632 
-639 KGTTKVATTIGTITG
+639 
-654 TPTGMSVNINNNN
+654 
-667 STNTTLS
+667 
-674 ISVTTSMATRSGV
+674 
-687 INIPVTVNGVTITKQ
+687 
-702 FSYSLSLAGANGQ
+702 GQ

-744 ATITTTTTV
+744 TAITTTTTV
-753 IAYKGTSTVTPT
+753 VAYKGTSTVTPT

-771 VAGLTLSKSGAVITI
+771 VTGLTLSKSGAVITI

-795 TNGSFTIPVTVDG
+795 NNGSFTIPVTVDG

-816 YSKLLDNGSLADDI
+816 YSKLLDNESLVDDI
-830 EQMQEDI
+830 EQIQNDV

-844 TNVKSIADANAVE
+844 TNVKSIADANAAE
-857 ILNKVSTDTFNNQVS
+857 ILNKVSTDTFNNQVN
-872 IIQNDLEKANNGLDN
+872 IIQNDLEKANNGLNN

-912 SNSDVLPSQTLLVSD
+912 SNSGVLPSQTLLVSD
-927 DSLKSNANY
+927 ESLKANANY

-950 DSAYTLSTNWT
+950 DTAYTLSTNWT

-991 KAGWNCLEVVI
+991 KGGWNCLEVVI

-1013 GTVISNLT
+1013 GTVISKLS

-1047 KIDADSIESRVQE
+1047 KIDADSIESRVQQ
-1060 TEETITTQDGKI
+1060 TEESITTQGGKI

-1085 LTGFKTTVSNT
+1085 LTGFKTTVSST
-1096 YVKNEDFE
+1096 YVKNEEFE
-1104 DTTSSLQESIQTVA
+1104 DTTSSLQESIETVS
-1118 TQTSEKFDWLIQS
+1118 TQTAEKFDWLIKS

-1178 VDEVKESAAYNIQ
+1178 VDEVKENVAYKIEI
-1191 VQYALGTSNTT
+1191 QYALGTSNTT

-1209 TTAPAWEEGK
+1209 TTAPAWQEGK
-1219 YMWQRTVT
+1219 FMWQRTVT
-1227 TYGDGSSQMSNATC
+1227 TYGDGSSQTSNATC

-1247 KGIKSTS
+1247 
-1254 VTYQVSTNGT
+1254 
-1264 TAPSGNWSSNIPTV
+1264 
-1278 SAGQYLWT
+1278 
-1286 RTIITYT
+1286 
-1293 DDSTSTSYSV
+1293 
-1303 GRSGTNGT
+1303 
-1311 NGTSVSI
+1311 
-1318 SSTSVKYQASS
+1318 
-1329 SGTTTPTGNWSTS
+1329 
-1342 IPSVSAGQYLWTKT
+1342 
-1356 VVTYSNGT
+1356 
-1364 STTSYSVSRNGTN
+1364 
-1377 GQDGQD
+1377 
-1383 GTSVSVSSTKIEYQS
+1383 
-1398 GTSGTTQPN
+1398 
-1407 GTWSTSIP
+1407 
-1415 TVSAGNYL
+1415 
-1423 WTRVTTTYSD
+1423 
-1433 GKSAVSYSVAR
+1433 
-1444 QGSNGT
+1444 
-1450 NGTSPTVS
+1450 
-1458 STKVEYQQ
+1458 
-1466 STSGT
+1466 
-1471 TTPTGS
+1471 
-1477 WSTTPPTATA
+1477 
-1487 GQYMWTRTTV
+1487 
-1497 TYSDSKTAVSYS
+1497 
-1509 VSRNGANGAKGDQ
+1509 AKGDR

-1534 LYYCSNSTSVPAKPT
+1534 LYYCSNSTSIPTKPT
-1549 SAVTTNSATA
+1549 STVTTNSATA

-1564 KACATWTTTYRYYYV
+1564 KACPTWTTTYKYYYV

-1585 DDNTRVWSDVV
+1585 DNNTRVWSDVV

-1606 NANTAKNTADNVNTT
+1606 NANTAKDTADSVNET
-1621 LNANKGNWDLSYAL
+1621 LNANKGNWDRSYAL
-1635 VNYWTDGAVSDTTLI
+1635 VDYWTDGAISDTTLI

-1672 YVDDPTFEMDIY
+1672 YVDDPTFELDIY
-1684 DNSGSFSIDSSV
+1684 KNSGSFSIDSSIH
-1696 YHTGSKSLKMAAGA
+1696 HTGSKSLKMAAGA

-1947 GGYEKDSVV
+1947 GGYDKDSVV

-1981 ETELDDWAMIQIY
+1981 ETELNDWAMIQIY

-2007 GLRSNMSTF
+2007 GLRSNMNTF
-2016 SIYCATGGEG
+2016 SIYCASGGEG
-2026 DEDVTSSK
+2026 DENVTSSK

-2048 KFTWTTSSNEWLYMY
+2048 KITWTNSSDEWLYMY

-2085 TEATDWI
+2085 DEATDWI
-2092 PCKYDSEAVANYFR
+2092 PCKYDSEAVANYFK
-2106 DDLNDKTDS
+2106 DDLDDKTND
-2115 LGDSIDSLTEKTD
+2115 LGDSIDSLTEKAQ
-2128 HTDSQIEEIIADDG
+2128 HTDDQIEEIIADDG
-2142 IINQV
+2142 IIDQA
-2147 VNASKEELSTRID
+2147 VNASKAELSTRID
-2160 ENETN
+2160 ANETN
-2165 ISAARQELYD
+2165 ISATRQELYD
-2175 YQDVISRY
+2175 YQDTISRY

-2198 AFTSRLTETEL
+2198 AFTSRLTESEL

-2257 DS
+2257 D